1 MDKGTQAYPLS
12 NYAPGGEGGALL
24 VGMFRNEVKIPLVP
38 AIINE
43 YQVQF
48 SPGKLQ

>member
-38 AIINE
+38 AIVNE

-48 SPGKLQ
+48 SLGKLQ